1 MPKLYSNCPLRRR
14 CDWVITISGTE
25 HLLLGL
31 IKDGEGVASEVL
43 KRFGAD
49 RVVIESALSG
59 GAPGE
64 RGQLIRK
71 YRTFFQ
77 VLREMVAWLVEQGV
91 THVAMEAT
99 GVYWKPVYHALC
111 EAEQI
116 EVLLVNA
123 RHSKNVP
130 GHKTDRASPTTRT

>member
-1 MPKLYSNCPLRRR
+1 ME
-14 CDWVITISGTE
+14 I
-25 HLLLGL
+25 
-31 IKDGEGVASEVL
+31 
-43 KRFGAD
+43 
-49 RVVIESALSG
+49 
-59 GAPGE
+59 PGE

-130 GHKTDRASPTTRT
+130 GQDGFQGQ